1 MKRLGAAVASL
12 LVCMAI
18 AAPAMA
24 QTGNGLY
31 EPFPAAASKARA
43 KRFVSELPGVGGRA
57 EPVSVSDRQLQRGV
71 IVDPRALRTPAPA
84 AGLASSRARGA
95 TGFAPSF
102 GWPLALVL
110 AALALATPFA
120 LAARRS

>member
-1 MKRLGAAVASL
+1 MAV
-12 LVCMAI
+12 

-43 KRFVSELPGVGGRA
+43 KRFVGELPGVGGQVVS
-57 EPVSVSDRQLQRGV
+57 VSVSDRQLQRGMV
-71 IVDPRALRTPAPA
+71 VDPRALGAPGAVTGLAGERGRGA
-84 AGLASSRARGA
+84 AGFTPSLGW
-95 TGFAPSF
+95 AP
-102 GWPLALVL
+102 ALVL
-110 AALALATPFA
+110 AAIALATPFA